1 MPWSKMRPCGAITSA
16 SEGCLRLWPPFENPT
31 FSHAPLKQHHITL
44 SVNGQ
49 EHPLTLTRAAK
60 LLQILRNDL
69 HLNGPRYGC
78 GLGQCGACTVLIDGR
93 AARACV
99 IPAVELDGRTITTL
113 EGLAARG
120 QPHPVQQAFIDAQA
134 AQCGY
139 CLNGMIMTTVALL
152 RSNPNPSERDIR
164 EALAGNLC
172 RCGTHLEILEA
183 VQRAVRSHGV
193 EVRASAMAQVA
204 G

>member
-1 MPWSKMRPCGAITSA
+1 M
-16 SEGCLRLWPPFENPT
+16 
-31 FSHAPLKQHHITL
+31 
-44 SVNGQ
+44 
-49 EHPLTLTRAAK
+49 TRAAT

-78 GLGQCGACTVLIDGR
+78 GLGQCGACTVLIDDR

-99 IPAVELDGRTITTL
+99 IPAVELDKRTITTL
-113 EGLAARG
+113 EGLAVQG

-152 RSNPNPSERDIR
+152 RSNPNPSEREIR

-193 EVRASAMAQVA
+193 EILASSMAQVA